1 MAEHDHLCGLVRFT
15 GSHDLFG
22 GHCSAEVIEAG
33 EGVIEYDD
41 LVRNMGIA
49 FELRQE
55 EGEGKGIFV
64 AGAHRRI
71 EPRIVSAS
79 LGHIDI
85 ADVKAEAIGRLGNL
99 ADIVLA
105 TLSEA
110 ERSDERRV
118 GTEWAST
125 CRSRWAADQ

>member
-49 FELRQE
+49 FELRQD
-55 EGEGKGIFV
+55 EGEGKGIVV
-64 AGAHRRI
+64 AGAHRRS
-71 EPRIVSAS
+71 EPRIDSDS
-79 LGHIDI
+79 LGTTAID
-85 ADVKAEAIGRLGNL
+85 ATNAQAISRLGNHYET
-99 ADIVLA
+99 VLA
-105 TLSEA
+105 
-110 ERSDERRV
+110 
-118 GTEWAST
+118 
-125 CRSRWAADQ
+125 